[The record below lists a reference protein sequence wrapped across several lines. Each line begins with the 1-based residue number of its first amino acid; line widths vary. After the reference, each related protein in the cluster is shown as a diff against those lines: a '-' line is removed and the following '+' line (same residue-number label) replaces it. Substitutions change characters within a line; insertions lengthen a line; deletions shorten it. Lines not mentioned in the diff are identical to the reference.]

1 MGTDCKSALSGIE
14 KHIYGKLV
22 FSVYHEEYRTETEAN
37 RNAFDMYEGDFE
49 TIPRISTHFR
59 SNPLNGPVYEYN
71 VYERMVLHFVFFHSK
86 K

>member
-49 TIPRISTHFR
+49 VIPRTPTTEPL
-59 SNPLNGPVYEYN
+59 NPLNGPVSEYN
-71 VYERMVLHFVFFHSK
+71 VYERMVLHFVFFHAK